1 MKLLTA
7 EQSMEMCVRC
17 GRCRDVCPTLD
28 ITGREADGPRGRVL
42 MARSL
47 LRGEIAVD
55 EEIEHQL
62 NRCMLCSACEDVCP
76 VGVQVPEIVMA
87 GKRKIQAE
95 KQERG
100 QERLWEKRLRN
111 LVFERILPHQKR
123 LQFVGHLLWLY
134 QKSGLQWLTR
144 KLGILKLFP
153 ESMRQMEAVLPD
165 IPSPSE
171 RRPLPKFVQNKQ
183 GTTHGNET
191 GAKTGRKRV
200 AMFRGCIMDVMFR
213 KTNLNSIHLLAE
225 SGFDVVTPD
234 EQVCCGALHNHNGKR
249 ETTIE
254 LAKKNIEVFEQL
266 DVDYIV
272 SNAGGCGAMLKE
284 YAELFRDDPEWLER
298 AKTFCSKVRDISEL
312 IVQEGQLPAASGRG
326 ERVTYQ
332 PSCHLQYVMK
342 VKDAPQK
349 ILQQVDQIE
358 FVPLPESKL
367 CCGSAGIYN
376 LLQPEM
382 ANDVLDKKMTN
393 VRKTQS
399 DVIITANPGCLLQMK
414 AGLYREGLTE
424 QVQAMHIVDFLTESK
439 SPATDHSADAKT
451 SSSA

>member
-1 MKLLTA
+1 
-7 EQSMEMCVRC
+7 
-17 GRCRDVCPTLD
+17 
-28 ITGREADGPRGRVL
+28 
-42 MARSL
+42 
-47 LRGEIAVD
+47 
-55 EEIEHQL
+55 
-62 NRCMLCSACEDVCP
+62 
-76 VGVQVPEIVMA
+76 
-87 GKRKIQAE
+87 
-95 KQERG
+95 
-100 QERLWEKRLRN
+100 
-111 LVFERILPHQKR
+111 
-123 LQFVGHLLWLY
+123 
-134 QKSGLQWLTR
+134 
-144 KLGILKLFP
+144 
-153 ESMRQMEAVLPD
+153 
-165 IPSPSE
+165 
-171 RRPLPKFVQNKQ
+171 
-183 GTTHGNET
+183 
-191 GAKTGRKRV
+191 
-200 AMFRGCIMDVMFR
+200 MDVMFR

-312 IVQEGQLPAASGRG
+312 IVQEGQLPKASGRG